1 MVTLRHCI
9 YNNMKHH
16 KLWCF
21 MLLLWFITKPM
32 TFQMHN
38 IELKLKLLDFI
49 SQYIAIQLA
58 SIFNAN
64 QILNLFE
71 NNWMFMSQTKKM
83 SLTFFYVKQRLLY
96 FVWLCQST
104 FEYLHIQYI
113 IFYNFTAYL
122 FKITNKVWFLLL
134 YLLCIT

>member
-1 MVTLRHCI
+1 MVTLRNCI

-21 MLLLWFITKPM
+21 VLLLWFITKPM
-32 TFQMHN
+32 TFQIHN
-38 IELKLKLLDFI
+38 IELKLKLLNFI

-58 SIFNAN
+58 SIFNTN

-104 FEYLHIQYI
+104 FAYLHIQYN